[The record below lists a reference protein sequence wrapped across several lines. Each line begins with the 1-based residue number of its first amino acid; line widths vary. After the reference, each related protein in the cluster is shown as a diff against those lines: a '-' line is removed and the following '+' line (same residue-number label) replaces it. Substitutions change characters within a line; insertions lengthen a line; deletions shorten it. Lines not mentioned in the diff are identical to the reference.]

1 MPVKDDWMP
10 VQIVS
15 LENSGIM
22 YSVLVPKGK
31 MKGVV
36 LGHSNVFRWM
46 NVEPAAGFAYISST
60 ATLDSFK
67 DVMDD
72 VLAKNILNLS
82 GDVSFCSFVGSN
94 DVYTGVQSVTE
105 FMRLQ
110 IELVACLHRI
120 PGCNA
125 MITLAEYPYPP
136 ESEDIKHVHIFRQDY
151 FIFPKS
157 WICILYILWKY
168 LFKMVK
174 GMNFLKFCFHK
185 EIFGKTI

>member
-1 MPVKDDWMP
+1 MPEKDDWKK
-10 VQIVS
+10 VEIVS

-22 YSVLVPKGK
+22 YSVIVPKGE

-67 DVMDD
+67 NVIDD

-82 GDVSFCSFVGSN
+82 GDVPFCSFVGSN
-94 DVYTGVQSVTE
+94 DVYKGVQTVTE

-120 PGCNA
+120 PGCST
-125 MITLAEYPYPP
+125 MITLAEYPYLP
-136 ESEDIKHVHIFRQDY
+136 ESEDIKHVHIFRQDFFSLLNHGY
-151 FIFPKS
+151 VYSI
-157 WICILYILWKY
+157 Y
-168 LFKMVK
+168 LPN
-174 GMNFLKFCFHK
+174 NFLRW
-185 EIFGKTI
+185 GRV

>member
-1 MPVKDDWMP
+1 LPVKDDWMP

-46 NVEPAAGFAYISST
+46 NVEPAAGFAYISS
-60 ATLDSFK
+60 
-67 DVMDD
+67 
-72 VLAKNILNLS
+72 I
-82 GDVSFCSFVGSN
+82 SFCSFVGSN

-174 GMNFLKFCFHK
+174 GMIFLKFCFHK